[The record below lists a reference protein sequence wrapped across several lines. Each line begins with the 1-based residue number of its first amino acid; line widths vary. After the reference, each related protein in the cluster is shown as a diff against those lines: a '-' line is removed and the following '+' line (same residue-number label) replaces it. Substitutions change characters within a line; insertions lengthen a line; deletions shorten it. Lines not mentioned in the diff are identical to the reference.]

1 MTPEVRVSLPSD
13 TTRNRTPCSVF
24 PVVEGQVTET
34 YLSLGVVPSQ
44 LSPSTVFIR
53 TCHGAKQSV
62 TVVDEGAR

>member
-1 MTPEVRVSLPSD
+1 VSMTPEVRVSLPSD

-53 TCHGAKQSV
+53 TCEDTPFTVMVQSR
-62 TVVDEGAR
+62 A